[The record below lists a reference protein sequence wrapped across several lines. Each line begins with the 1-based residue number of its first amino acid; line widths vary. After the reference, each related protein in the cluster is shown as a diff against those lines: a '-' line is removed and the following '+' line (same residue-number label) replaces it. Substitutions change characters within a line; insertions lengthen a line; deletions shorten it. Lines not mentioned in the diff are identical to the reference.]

1 MAMTTYDVSINSPPV
16 QGNTYLGYFYTIVG
30 AGGYKIAQNFADIH
44 LAIRNPILKYDLTNA
59 VQVLYD
65 VRTFNTKIGLLK
77 DPSNLNINYS
87 PYDTSNNVF
96 PTDSITISASE
107 FAAAIQPSNVVS
119 VGTYSTL
126 YSGFNTYVNT
136 YFNYANSFASLFS
149 NTSVFDANNGVFDA
163 SAFYNIIHGQTVD
176 TSGAYIKDLSG
187 SVTIYGINNLLD
199 FAVKSNVFANRNSS
213 IGTTA
218 SNPDNRHGYSV
229 KDGFFAGDLI
239 FVPAGT
245 TITLSVSIV
254 NDGYEPINNT
264 GPSQL
269 SSLNVVDNYSTKYGS
284 TLYTESASAS
294 TSEIKQVLTAPLVFI
309 LANLSDTLQT
319 Y

>member
-1 MAMTTYDVSINSPPV
+1 MASSIYDVSINQPPV
-16 QGNTYLGYFYTIVG
+16 LGNTYLGYFYTIVG
-30 AGGYKIAQNFADIH
+30 QGGYQIAQNFANIEVA
-44 LAIRNPILKYDLTNA
+44 LRNPVIKYDLTNA

-77 DPSNLNINYS
+77 DPNNLNINYT
-87 PYDTSNNVF
+87 PYDTSTNTF

-107 FAAAIQPSNVVS
+107 FAAAVTVNDVVS

-126 YSGFNTYVNT
+126 YSGFNTHVNS
-136 YFNYANSFASLFS
+136 YFNYANAFASIFS
-149 NTSVFDANNGVFDA
+149 TSSAFDINGGVFDA

-176 TSGAYIKDLSG
+176 ASGAYIKDLSG

-199 FAVKSNVFANRNSS
+199 YAVRSNVFANRDASN
-213 IGTTA
+213 GTTA
-218 SNPDNRHGYSV
+218 SNPANRAGYSI
-229 KDGFFAGDLI
+229 KDGFLEGDLI

-245 TITLSVSIV
+245 TVTLSVSIV
-254 NDGYEPINNT
+254 NN
-264 GPSQL
+264 GPSSL
-269 SSLNVVDNYSTKYGS
+269 SPLSTTSNYSSKYGS
-284 TLYTESASAS
+284 TLYTETSSAS

-309 LANLSDTLQT
+309 LANLSDTIQE